1 MGSTSPA
8 SLRHLVSFIWYQN
21 VCMHMML
28 WYTFMAPI
36 KHELLMKHCIRQL
49 QSKENNRVASSMSFN
64 RSNRTSQTYVKYI
77 WRDFVSNCTL
87 HGLRFV
93 FEKRP
98 IRQRLFW
105 FLFMAFMLGFFAW
118 QTLMLAQAYLKF
130 KVESKVKL
138 ISERQSVFPAVTI
151 CNFNKY
157 RKSALNGSKFKE
169 IVKHMNPLHGESISI
184 DWKKFSDINSVNM
197 TELVS
202 SIGHKM
208 KYDKKTKRGML
219 YRCRWKDRP
228 CSDSNFTRILT
239 DMGVC
244 YTFNSGK

>member
-1 MGSTSPA
+1 
-8 SLRHLVSFIWYQN
+8 
-21 VCMHMML
+21 MHMML